1 MHKLKIN
8 LKNKS
13 YLFKIDIILGF
24 VIITGLSFILGNSF
38 VEQIKVYKD
47 GECVATANEIIV
59 ELKNSILKIKGD
71 QIFHE
76 PKKIKNKLECFVVR

>member
-1 MHKLKIN
+1 MEMIR
-8 LKNKS
+8 
-13 YLFKIDIILGF
+13 
-24 VIITGLSFILGNSF
+24 
-38 VEQIKVYKD
+38 VYKD
-47 GECVATANEIIV
+47 GECVVKADEIIV